1 MAYRRLGRFNKK
13 APTQVKSPYMV
24 FSCHDGE
31 FPLMNPPHVYEF
43 YKRPEET
50 FVQIAAIDI
59 GVKNTSIAM
68 ERRWSS
74 GHVDV
79 VMLLKID
86 FTIGDRPIT
95 DTIYYTNSIE
105 ILRKYLPYFEMCQYI
120 LVESQLP
127 INYDAVRMSQ
137 HILTFLMMNLA
148 NKGCKP
154 MICEI
159 DTYFKSRIFNA
170 PKKMKKPEL
179 KKWCIQYAFDLLEKR
194 GDKATLEMIK
204 SSGKK
209 DDLCDTLCYCEGWF
223 IALQE
228 GIQPIKLPSAAK
240 TK

>member
-13 APTQVKSPYMV
+13 APTQVKVPYMV
-24 FSCHDGE
+24 FACHEGD
-31 FPLMNPPHVYEF
+31 FPLMNPPSVYEF

-50 FVQIAAIDI
+50 FVQVAAIDI

-74 GHVDV
+74 GHIDII
-79 VMLLKID
+79 MLVNIN
-86 FTIGDRPIT
+86 FTVTEEKIT
-95 DTIYYTNSIE
+95 DTIYYTTSIE
-105 ILRKYLPYFEMCQYI
+105 HLTKYLPYFEMCQYI

-137 HILTFLMMNLA
+137 HIITFLMMNLK

-159 DTYFKSRIFNA
+159 DTYFKSRIFDA

-179 KKWCIQYAFDLLEKR
+179 KKWCIQYALNLLEKR
-194 GDKATLEMIK
+194 KDTKTIEMIK
-204 SSGKK
+204 SHTKK

-223 IALQE
+223 LALEE
-228 GIQPIKLPSAAK
+228 GIKPIKLPSASK
-240 TK
+240 